1 MICTFVVATASFIVM
16 FYYSV
21 TFSRYTALGVN
32 YITEFKRKNLSA
44 DINLPD
50 LIFGAFKESLNST
63 EKTQPKNSA
72 QSTLSSNEEEST
84 KETGQQNTQDS
95 KEAISSSNQVTVFQP
110 TETEKGTSTS
120 TTSVAIF
127 IPTKKVGSNNNSD
140 QELSLCPE
148 KSPTL
153 VGALY
158 VDSQV
163 PKIEDVEKDMSK
175 DFKGWVDHGGHS
187 KPTKCKARK
196 KLALIIPYRNRFEQ
210 LKIFVRQMHPILRRQ
225 NLDYRIMVIEQG
237 GTTLFNRAMLFN
249 IGYKEALKF
258 DDFEC
263 FIFHDV
269 DLIPEDD
276 RNDYSCPT
284 SPRHLSV
291 AIDKFDYRLPYS
303 TIFGGAG
310 AFSREHFEL
319 INGFS
324 NQFWGWGGEDDD
336 LYSRIAA
343 KQLKLTRP
351 SMQVGRYKMLKIFH
365 TSGKADPDRFAKL
378 KDSAQRMASDGI
390 NSLLYKVENV
400 TEHRLYT
407 QVTVDVREAM
417 PKKLQN

>member
-1 MICTFVVATASFIVM
+1 M
-16 FYYSV
+16 
-21 TFSRYTALGVN
+21 N

-50 LIFGAFKESLNST
+50 LIFGPVKESLNST

-95 KEAISSSNQVTVFQP
+95 KEAISSSNQVTIFQP

-175 DFKGWVDHGGHS
+175 DFKGWVDHGGRS

-196 KLALIIPYRNRFEQ
+196 K
-210 LKIFVRQMHPILRRQ
+210 
-225 NLDYRIMVIEQG
+225 VI
-237 GTTLFNRAMLFN
+237 R
-249 IGYKEALKF
+249 
-258 DDFEC
+258 
-263 FIFHDV
+263 
-269 DLIPEDD
+269 
-276 RNDYSCPT
+276 
-284 SPRHLSV
+284 
-291 AIDKFDYRLPYS
+291 
-303 TIFGGAG
+303 
-310 AFSREHFEL
+310 L
-319 INGFS
+319 INS
-324 NQFWGWGGEDDD
+324 I
-336 LYSRIAA
+336 Y
-343 KQLKLTRP
+343 
-351 SMQVGRYKMLKIFH
+351 
-365 TSGKADPDRFAKL
+365 
-378 KDSAQRMASDGI
+378 
-390 NSLLYKVENV
+390 
-400 TEHRLYT
+400 
-407 QVTVDVREAM
+407 
-417 PKKLQN
+417 